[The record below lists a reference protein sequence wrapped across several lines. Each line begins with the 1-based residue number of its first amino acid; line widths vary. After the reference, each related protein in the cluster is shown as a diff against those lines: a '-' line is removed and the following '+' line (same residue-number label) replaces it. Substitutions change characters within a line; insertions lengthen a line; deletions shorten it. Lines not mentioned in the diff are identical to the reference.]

1 VPDESDIDDVAAVLL
16 DGVGLLIRRIRQT
29 PVEGGLTPPES
40 SALARLARGGPATSS
55 ALAKLEQISP
65 QSMGVTLAG
74 LEERGLVER
83 QPDEHDGRRV
93 VLSITEAG
101 SAARQVRRN
110 ARSQQI
116 ARALASGFSRGEV
129 EQLAASAPLLER
141 LALSL

>member
-1 VPDESDIDDVAAVLL
+1 VADESDIDDVAAVLL
-16 DGVGLLIRRIRQT
+16 DGIGLLIRRIRQT
-29 PVEGGLTPPES
+29 PVDGGLTPSES

-65 QSMGVTLAG
+65 QSMGVTLAA

-83 QPDEHDGRRV
+83 QPDERDGRRV
-93 VLSITEAG
+93 LLSITEVG
-101 SAARQVRRN
+101 RDARQVRRN

-116 ARALASGFSRGEV
+116 ARALSSGFSRAEV
-129 EQLAASAPLLER
+129 DQLAASAPLLER

>member
-1 VPDESDIDDVAAVLL
+1 MADEPDIDDVAALL
-16 DGVGLLIRRIRQT
+16 LAGVGLLIRRIRQA
-29 PVEGGLTPPES
+29 PADGGLTPSES

-65 QSMGVTLAG
+65 QSMGVTLAS

-83 QPDEHDGRRV
+83 QADDHDGRRV
-93 VLSITEAG
+93 LLSITEAG
-101 SAARQVRRN
+101 IAARQVRRN

-116 ARALASGFSRGEV
+116 ARALSSGFSRAEV